1 MKSCKG
7 GLPTTAGFSFIVLGV
22 LIVGAIAAP
31 WIATHPPHHQ
41 ELTLRLQGPSW
52 AHPLGLDELGRD
64 IFSRLLYGTRIS
76 LITGITVVSV
86 AGFVGL
92 LLGTLAG
99 YLGGMIE
106 VLIMRVIDLF
116 LAFPGI
122 LLAIAM
128 VAMLGPSLSNVIIA
142 LVAVGWVGY
151 ARIAR
156 AQTLKFKNEDYIL
169 AARSSGVPT
178 RLLIFRHLIPGILPL
193 MAVQASLGVAGAIL
207 AEAGLSFLGLGVQPP
222 TASWGTMIN
231 AGRSHLLDAPHV
243 ALFPGL
249 AILITVMSFNYLGDG
264 LSASQGEAR
273 VQRSQDT

>member
-1 MKSCKG
+1 MV
-7 GLPTTAGFSFIVLGV
+7 VLAS
-22 LIVGAIAAP
+22 LIIGALAAP
-31 WIATHPPHHQ
+31 WIAAYPPHHQ
-41 ELTLRLQGPSW
+41 DLSLRLQGPSW

-64 IFSRLLYGTRIS
+64 IFSRLLYGIRIS

-86 AGFVGL
+86 AGFLGL
-92 LLGTLAG
+92 MVGTLAG
-99 YLGGMIE
+99 YLGGLIE
-106 VLIMRVIDLF
+106 ILIMRVIDLF

-169 AARSSGVPT
+169 AARSAGVPT
-178 RLLIFRHLIPGILPL
+178 RLLIVRHLIPGILPL
-193 MAVQASLGVAGAIL
+193 MTVQASLGIAGAIL

-264 LSASQGEAR
+264 LSDGRNEAGPKQNR
-273 VQRSQDT
+273 DSSP